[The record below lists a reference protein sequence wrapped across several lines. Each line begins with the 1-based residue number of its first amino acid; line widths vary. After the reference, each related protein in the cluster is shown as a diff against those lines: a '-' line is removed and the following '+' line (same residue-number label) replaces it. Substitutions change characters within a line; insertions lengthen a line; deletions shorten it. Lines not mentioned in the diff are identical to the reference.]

1 MDYFVGSFLKT
12 DFRKWDENENKKQDL
27 KTISN
32 TSLAATTIDGAN
44 VSTHT
49 FLLSYDIVFDTYLC
63 FHIYWWFDSRKWD
76 IFRFSNSCFLLFHF
90 YCNMRK
96 KKFMRHTGLQ
106 WKSDLGFICL
116 ETKPIE
122 ECNKPG
128 QHVEKIDT
136 KGLFITCF

>member
-63 FHIYWWFDSRKWD
+63 FHIY
-76 IFRFSNSCFLLFHF
+76 
-90 YCNMRK
+90 
-96 KKFMRHTGLQ
+96 
-106 WKSDLGFICL
+106 
-116 ETKPIE
+116 
-122 ECNKPG
+122 
-128 QHVEKIDT
+128 
-136 KGLFITCF
+136 